1 MANPVVLCAD
11 ITCDIGPELTQELG
25 VQLYPS
31 HVLLGDDSYRD
42 GIDLTPE
49 DVFRIYNEKKILPR
63 TAAINV
69 QEYVD
74 FFAPFVEAGNDVVH
88 ITLGSGLSSAHQNCR
103 IAAEEFE
110 GRVQVVDSCNLS
122 SGSGH
127 LVLEAARLIREGRSA
142 EEIAAELKTLVNKV
156 SASFV
161 IDTLE
166 FLYKGGRCSALE
178 MFGANLLKLKPS
190 IRVSTTDGHMDVGKK
205 YRGSLDKVL
214 EEYVRDELEGR
225 DDLRLDKIFI
235 THTTISQERVDKV
248 RELILKYQPFEKI
261 YDTTASC
268 TISAHCGPNTL
279 GILFMTK

>member
-25 VQLYPS
+25 VQLYPF